1 MFEDDYNDN
10 LRQYNLFISHNGEGD
25 EEYLEFIRRLVEA
38 SDFEWK
44 DHGIPNKNSQDD
56 LRQQIN
62 NSDIVIILSGL
73 YSKHHDL
80 IKNQVDLALQL
91 NKPIILI
98 RPYGLEE
105 VPAELEK
112 IAKGVVGW
120 NRVCIVE
127 MIQESLEEE

>member
-1 MFEDDYNDN
+1 MFEDDYYNN

-44 DHGIPNKNSQDD
+44 DHGIPNKNSQDE

-112 IAKGVVGW
+112 VAKGVVGW